1 MHTRIETSSPQDH
14 HCEIM
19 KFNITGKLV
28 AVLSLTS
35 VLIVAAMATAIH
47 WRFQKGFITYLTELE
62 LDRLDET
69 VADLSASYRTVGSWN
84 FLRGNHEGWMEYLP
98 MQNPRDIPAV
108 PSPLQARHPAQPGG
122 RFPPPLAPQDRT
134 GLSTRLRLLDAGKN
148 SVIGPPGEAGNELL
162 RPIALD
168 NRTIGWLSLTPLPVP
183 ESDLDRRFR
192 DQQLRAIYP
201 IAGGALLLAL
211 LIGIPLG
218 RHLLTPVKAV
228 AAGAHA
234 LARGRFDIR
243 LESQGSDELGRL
255 VDDFNALAK
264 VLERNEQLRRQS
276 MADVSHELRTP
287 LAILRGDIEAI
298 QDGVRPL
305 DQTQMTRLHN
315 TVMVLS
321 RLVDDLYD
329 LALVDAGALTYQK
342 SVIDLSAIIQQAADA
357 AEGEFAKKAIVL
369 TANVDEGMKIF
380 GDERR
385 VRQVFDNL
393 LKNSLRYTDSGGEC
407 RLTALGK
414 KRRIYV
420 NLEDSAP
427 SVTQE
432 ELPRL
437 FDRFYRVEASRNR
450 SRGGAGLGLAICKTI
465 VTAHEGEIGAQA
477 SRLGGI
483 RIHIKLPAEI
493 NDHE

>member
-1 MHTRIETSSPQDH
+1 
-14 HCEIM
+14 M

-35 VLIVAAMATAIH
+35 VLLVAAMATAIY
-47 WRFQKGFITYLTELE
+47 WSFQKGFITYLTELE

-69 VADLSASYRTVGSWN
+69 VADLSSSYRIVGSWD
-84 FLRGNHEGWMEYLP
+84 FLRANHEGWMEYLP
-98 MQNPRDIPAV
+98 LQSVRRLQNPQPPPRN
-108 PSPLQARHPAQPGG
+108 AQMGD
-122 RFPPPLAPQDRT
+122 RLPPPLAPQDRT
-134 GLSTRLRLLDAGKN
+134 GLSTRLRLLDADKRL
-148 SVIGPPGEAGNELL
+148 VIGPPSESDNTLL
-162 RPIALD
+162 RPIAL
-168 NRTIGWLSLTPLPVP
+168 NERTIGWLSLSPLPVP

-192 DQQLRAIYP
+192 DQQLKSIYP

-211 LIGIPLG
+211 IIGIPLG
-218 RHLLTPVKAV
+218 RHLLKPVKAI
-228 AAGAHA
+228 AHGAHD

-243 LESQGSDELGRL
+243 LEPQSSDELGRL
-255 VDDFNALAK
+255 ALDFNALAK
-264 VLERNEQLRRQS
+264 ALQRNEQLRRQS

-305 DQTQMTRLHN
+305 DQSQMTRLHN
-315 TVMVLS
+315 TVMVLG
-321 RLVDDLYD
+321 RLVNDLYD

-342 SVIDLSAIIQQAADA
+342 SVIDLSAIMQQAADA
-357 AEGEFAKKAIVL
+357 AEGEFAKKDIMLV
-369 TANVDEGMKIF
+369 TKVDDGMEVF

-385 VRQVFDNL
+385 LRQVFDNL
-393 LKNSLRYTDSGGEC
+393 FKNSLRYTDNGGEC
-407 RLTALGK
+407 RLTAARK
-414 KRRIYV
+414 KQQIYIS
-420 NLEDSAP
+420 LEDSAP
-427 SVTQE
+427 SVAQS

-450 SRGGAGLGLAICKTI
+450 SKGGAGLGLAICKTI
-465 VTAHEGEIGAQA
+465 ITAHEGEIDAQA

-493 NDHE
+493 DNHE

>member
-1 MHTRIETSSPQDH
+1 
-14 HCEIM
+14 M

-35 VLIVAAMATAIH
+35 VLLVAAMATAIH
-47 WRFQKGFITYLTELE
+47 WSFRKGFITYLTELE

-69 VADLSASYRTVGSWN
+69 IADLSASYRIVGSWD
-84 FLRGNHEGWMEYLP
+84 FLRGNHVGWMEYLP
-98 MQNPRDIPAV
+98 MRNPA
-108 PSPLQARHPAQPGG
+108 PAQTAAARPPPSATE
-122 RFPPPLAPQDRT
+122 RTSRPFPPPLAPQDRT
-134 GLSTRLRLLDAGKN
+134 GLSTRLRLLDADRHN
-148 SVIGPPGEAGNELL
+148 VIGPPSVGDNALS
-162 RPIALD
+162 RPIELD
-168 NRTIGWLSLTPLPVP
+168 GRTIGWLSLSPLPVP

-192 DQQLRAIYP
+192 DQQLRSIYP

-211 LIGIPLG
+211 MLGIPLG
-218 RHLLTPVKAV
+218 RHLLKPVKAI
-228 AAGAHA
+228 AAGAHT
-234 LARGRFDIR
+234 LARGRFDVR
-243 LESQGSDELGRL
+243 LESQSKDELGRL
-255 VDDFNALAK
+255 VDDFNALAR

-305 DQTQMTRLHN
+305 DQAQMARLHD
-315 TVMVLS
+315 TVMLLS
-321 RLVDDLYD
+321 RLVNDLYD

-342 SVIDLSAIIQQAADA
+342 SVIDLSAIIQQAAYA
-357 AEGEFAKKAIVL
+357 AEGEFAKKEIMLA
-369 TANVDEGMKIF
+369 TDVDQGMKIF

-385 VRQVFDNL
+385 MRQVFDNL

-407 RLTALGK
+407 RLTAIRK
-414 KRRIYV
+414 KQRIYV

-427 SVTQE
+427 SVALD

-437 FDRFYRVEASRNR
+437 FERFYRVEASRNR
-450 SRGGAGLGLAICKTI
+450 SSGGAGLGLAICKTI
-465 VTAHEGEIGAQA
+465 ISAHEGEIGAQA

-493 NDHE
+493 DDIE

>member
-1 MHTRIETSSPQDH
+1 
-14 HCEIM
+14 M

-35 VLIVAAMATAIH
+35 VLLVAAMATAIY
-47 WRFQKGFITYLTELE
+47 WSFQKGFITYLTELE
-62 LDRLDET
+62 LDRLDQT
-69 VADLSASYRTVGSWN
+69 VADLGASYRIVGSWD

-98 MQNPRDIPAV
+98 LQNPRITQASPPPPPA
-108 PSPLQARHPAQPGG
+108 PGLAQPGM
-122 RFPPPLAPQDRT
+122 RFPPPPAPRDRT
-134 GLSTRLRLLDAGKN
+134 GLSTRLRLLDADRN
-148 SVIGPPGEAGNELL
+148 NIIGPPGEGGNELL
-162 RPIALD
+162 RPIGLD
-168 NRTIGWLSLTPLPVP
+168 QRTIGWLSLTPLPVP

-192 DQQLRAIYP
+192 DQQLQAIYP

-218 RHLLTPVKAV
+218 RHLLKPVKAV
-228 AAGAHA
+228 ATGAHA
-234 LARGRFDIR
+234 LARGRFDVR
-243 LESQGSDELGRL
+243 LDPQGGDELGRL

-305 DQTQMTRLHN
+305 DQSQMARLHN

-329 LALVDAGALTYQK
+329 LALVDAGALTYQR
-342 SVIDLSAIIQQAADA
+342 SVIDLSAIIQQAVDA
-357 AEGEFAKKAIVL
+357 AEGEFAKKDIMLA
-369 TANVDEGMKIF
+369 TDVDEGMEIF

-385 VRQVFDNL
+385 MRQVFDNL
-393 LKNSLRYTDSGGEC
+393 LKNSLRYTDNGGEC

-414 KRRIYV
+414 KRWIYI

-427 SVTQE
+427 GVALE

-465 VTAHEGEIGAQA
+465 ITAHEGEIGAQA

-483 RIHIKLPAEI
+483 RIHVKLPAEI

>member
-1 MHTRIETSSPQDH
+1 
-14 HCEIM
+14 M

-35 VLIVAAMATAIH
+35 VLLVAAMATAIY
-47 WRFQKGFITYLTELE
+47 WSFQKGFITYLTELE

-69 VADLSASYRTVGSWN
+69 VADLGATYRIVGSWD

-98 MQNPRDIPAV
+98 IQNPRNAQTTPPLPPARN
-108 PSPLQARHPAQPGG
+108 LAQPGR

-134 GLSTRLRLLDAGKN
+134 GLSTRLRLLDTDKN
-148 SVIGPPGEAGNELL
+148 NIIGPPSEGGNDLL
-162 RPIALD
+162 RPIELD
-168 NRTIGWLSLTPLPVP
+168 QRTIGWLSLSPLPVP

-192 DQQLRAIYP
+192 DQQLQAIYP

-211 LIGIPLG
+211 MIGVPLG
-218 RHLLTPVKAV
+218 RHLLKPVKAV

-243 LESQGSDELGRL
+243 LDPQGSDELGRL
-255 VDDFNALAK
+255 VDDFNALAR

-305 DQTQMTRLHN
+305 DQSQMARLHS

-357 AEGEFAKKAIVL
+357 AEGEFAKKDIMLA
-369 TANVDEGMKIF
+369 TNVDEGMEIF

-385 VRQVFDNL
+385 MRQVFDNL
-393 LKNSLRYTDSGGEC
+393 LKNSLRYTDNGGEC

-414 KRRIYV
+414 KRQIYISI
-420 NLEDSAP
+420 EDSAP
-427 SVTQE
+427 GVALD

-465 VTAHEGEIGAQA
+465 IIAHEGEIGAQA

-483 RIHIKLPAEI
+483 RIHIKLPAGI
-493 NDHE
+493 SDHE

>member
-1 MHTRIETSSPQDH
+1 
-14 HCEIM
+14 M

-35 VLIVAAMATAIH
+35 VLLVAAMATAIY
-47 WRFQKGFITYLTELE
+47 WSFQKGFITYLTELE
-62 LDRLDET
+62 LDRLDQT
-69 VADLSASYRTVGSWN
+69 VADLGASYRIVGSWD

-98 MQNPRDIPAV
+98 LQNPRITQASPPPLPA
-108 PSPLQARHPAQPGG
+108 PGLAQPGM
-122 RFPPPLAPQDRT
+122 RFPPPPAPRDRT
-134 GLSTRLRLLDAGKN
+134 GLSTRLRLLDADRN
-148 SVIGPPGEAGNELL
+148 NIIGPPGEGGNELL
-162 RPIALD
+162 RPIGLD
-168 NRTIGWLSLTPLPVP
+168 QRTIGWLSLTPLPVP

-192 DQQLRAIYP
+192 DQQLQAIYP

-218 RHLLTPVKAV
+218 RHLLKPVKAV
-228 AAGAHA
+228 ATGAHA
-234 LARGRFDIR
+234 LARGRFDVR
-243 LESQGSDELGRL
+243 LAPQGGDELGRL

-305 DQTQMTRLHN
+305 DQSQMARLHN

-329 LALVDAGALTYQK
+329 LALVDAGALTYQR

-357 AEGEFAKKAIVL
+357 AEGEFAKKDIML
-369 TANVDEGMKIF
+369 STDVDEGMEIF

-385 VRQVFDNL
+385 MRQVFDNL
-393 LKNSLRYTDSGGEC
+393 LKNSLRYTDNGGEC

-414 KRRIYV
+414 KRWIYI

-427 SVTQE
+427 GVALE

-465 VTAHEGEIGAQA
+465 ITAHEGEIGAQA

-483 RIHIKLPAEI
+483 RIHVKLPAEI

>member
-1 MHTRIETSSPQDH
+1 
-14 HCEIM
+14 M

-35 VLIVAAMATAIH
+35 VLLVAAMATAIY
-47 WRFQKGFITYLTELE
+47 WSFQKGFITYLTELE
-62 LDRLDET
+62 LDRLDQT
-69 VADLSASYRTVGSWN
+69 VADLGASYRIVGSWD

-98 MQNPRDIPAV
+98 LQNPRITQA
-108 PSPLQARHPAQPGG
+108 SPPPPPGPGLAQPGM
-122 RFPPPLAPQDRT
+122 RFPPPPAPRDRT
-134 GLSTRLRLLDAGKN
+134 GLSTRLRLLDADRN
-148 SVIGPPGEAGNELL
+148 NIIGPPGEGGNELL
-162 RPIALD
+162 RPIGLD
-168 NRTIGWLSLTPLPVP
+168 QRTIGWLSLTPLPVP

-192 DQQLRAIYP
+192 DQQLQAIYP

-218 RHLLTPVKAV
+218 RHLLKPVKAV
-228 AAGAHA
+228 ATGAHA
-234 LARGRFDIR
+234 LARGRFDVR
-243 LESQGSDELGRL
+243 LDPQGGDELGRL

-305 DQTQMTRLHN
+305 DQSQMARLHN

-329 LALVDAGALTYQK
+329 LALVDAGALTYQR

-357 AEGEFAKKAIVL
+357 AEGEFAKKDIMLA
-369 TANVDEGMKIF
+369 TDVDEGMEIF

-385 VRQVFDNL
+385 MRQVFDNL
-393 LKNSLRYTDSGGEC
+393 LKNSLRYTDNGGEC

-414 KRRIYV
+414 KRWIYI

-427 SVTQE
+427 GVALE

-465 VTAHEGEIGAQA
+465 ITAHEGEIGAQA

-483 RIHIKLPAEI
+483 RIHVKLPAEI

>member
-1 MHTRIETSSPQDH
+1 
-14 HCEIM
+14 M

-35 VLIVAAMATAIH
+35 VLLVAAMATAIY
-47 WRFQKGFITYLTELE
+47 WSFQKGFITYLTELE
-62 LDRLDET
+62 LDRLDQT
-69 VADLSASYRTVGSWN
+69 VADLGASYRIVGSWD

-98 MQNPRDIPAV
+98 LQNPRITRASPPPPPA
-108 PSPLQARHPAQPGG
+108 PGLAQPGM
-122 RFPPPLAPQDRT
+122 RFPPPPAPRDRT
-134 GLSTRLRLLDAGKN
+134 GLSTRLRLLDADRN
-148 SVIGPPGEAGNELL
+148 NIIGPPGEGGNELL
-162 RPIALD
+162 RPIGLD
-168 NRTIGWLSLTPLPVP
+168 QRTIGWLSLTPLPVP

-192 DQQLRAIYP
+192 DQQLQAIYP

-218 RHLLTPVKAV
+218 RHLLKPVKAV
-228 AAGAHA
+228 ATGAHA
-234 LARGRFDIR
+234 LARGRFDVR
-243 LESQGSDELGRL
+243 LDPQGGDELGRL

-305 DQTQMTRLHN
+305 DQSQMARLHN

-329 LALVDAGALTYQK
+329 LALVDAGALTYQR

-357 AEGEFAKKAIVL
+357 AEGEFAKKDIMLA
-369 TANVDEGMKIF
+369 TDVDEGMEIF

-385 VRQVFDNL
+385 MRQVFDNL
-393 LKNSLRYTDSGGEC
+393 LKNSLRYTDNGGEC

-414 KRRIYV
+414 KRWIYI

-427 SVTQE
+427 GVALE

-465 VTAHEGEIGAQA
+465 ITAHEGEIGAQA

-483 RIHIKLPAEI
+483 RIHVKLPAEI

>member
-1 MHTRIETSSPQDH
+1 
-14 HCEIM
+14 M

-35 VLIVAAMATAIH
+35 VLLVAAMATAIY
-47 WRFQKGFITYLTELE
+47 WSFQKGFITYLTELE
-62 LDRLDET
+62 LDRLDQT
-69 VADLSASYRTVGSWN
+69 VADLGASYRIVGSWD

-98 MQNPRDIPAV
+98 LQNPRITQASPPPPPA
-108 PSPLQARHPAQPGG
+108 PGLAQPGM
-122 RFPPPLAPQDRT
+122 RFPPPPAPRDRT
-134 GLSTRLRLLDAGKN
+134 GLSTRLRLLDADRN
-148 SVIGPPGEAGNELL
+148 NIIGPPGEGGNELL
-162 RPIALD
+162 RPIGLD
-168 NRTIGWLSLTPLPVP
+168 QRTIGWLSLTPLPVP

-192 DQQLRAIYP
+192 DQQLQAIYP

-218 RHLLTPVKAV
+218 RHLLKPVKAV
-228 AAGAHA
+228 ATGAHA
-234 LARGRFDIR
+234 LARGRFDVR
-243 LESQGSDELGRL
+243 LDPQGGDELGRL

-305 DQTQMTRLHN
+305 DQSQMARLHN

-329 LALVDAGALTYQK
+329 LALVDAGALTYQR

-357 AEGEFAKKAIVL
+357 AEGEFAKKDIMLA
-369 TANVDEGMKIF
+369 TDVDEGMEIF

-385 VRQVFDNL
+385 MRQVFDNL
-393 LKNSLRYTDSGGEC
+393 LKNSLRYTDNGGEC

-414 KRRIYV
+414 KRWIYI

-427 SVTQE
+427 GVALE

-465 VTAHEGEIGAQA
+465 ITAHEGEIGAQA

-483 RIHIKLPAEI
+483 RIHVKLPAEI

>member
-1 MHTRIETSSPQDH
+1 
-14 HCEIM
+14 M

-35 VLIVAAMATAIH
+35 VLLVAAMATAIY
-47 WRFQKGFITYLTELE
+47 WSFQKGFITYLTELE
-62 LDRLDET
+62 LDRLDQT
-69 VADLSASYRTVGSWN
+69 VADLGASYRIVGSWD

-98 MQNPRDIPAV
+98 LQNPRITQASPPPPPA
-108 PSPLQARHPAQPGG
+108 PGLAQPGM
-122 RFPPPLAPQDRT
+122 RFPPPPAPRDRT
-134 GLSTRLRLLDAGKN
+134 GLSTRLRLLDADRN
-148 SVIGPPGEAGNELL
+148 NIIGPPGEGGNELL
-162 RPIALD
+162 RPIGLD
-168 NRTIGWLSLTPLPVP
+168 QRTIGWLSLTPLPVP

-192 DQQLRAIYP
+192 DQQLQAIYP

-218 RHLLTPVKAV
+218 RHLLKPVKAV
-228 AAGAHA
+228 ATGAHA
-234 LARGRFDIR
+234 LARGRFDVR
-243 LESQGSDELGRL
+243 LAPQGGDELGRL

-305 DQTQMTRLHN
+305 DQSQMARLHN

-329 LALVDAGALTYQK
+329 LALVDAGALTYQR

-357 AEGEFAKKAIVL
+357 AEGEFAKKDIMLA
-369 TANVDEGMKIF
+369 TDVDEGMEIF

-385 VRQVFDNL
+385 MRQVFDNL
-393 LKNSLRYTDSGGEC
+393 LKNSLRYTDNGGEC

-414 KRRIYV
+414 KRWIYI

-427 SVTQE
+427 GVALE

-465 VTAHEGEIGAQA
+465 ITAHEGEIGAQA

-483 RIHIKLPAEI
+483 RIHVKLPAEI

>member
-1 MHTRIETSSPQDH
+1 
-14 HCEIM
+14 M

-35 VLIVAAMATAIH
+35 VLLVAAMATAIY
-47 WRFQKGFITYLTELE
+47 WSFQKGFITYLTELE
-62 LDRLDET
+62 LDRLDQT
-69 VADLSASYRTVGSWN
+69 VADLGASYRIVGSWD

-98 MQNPRDIPAV
+98 LQNPRITQASPPPPPA
-108 PSPLQARHPAQPGG
+108 PGLAQPGM
-122 RFPPPLAPQDRT
+122 RFPPPPAPRDRT
-134 GLSTRLRLLDAGKN
+134 GLSTRLRLLDADRN
-148 SVIGPPGEAGNELL
+148 NIIGPPGEGGNELL
-162 RPIALD
+162 RPIGLD
-168 NRTIGWLSLTPLPVP
+168 QRTIGWLSLTPLPVP

-192 DQQLRAIYP
+192 DQQLQAIYP

-218 RHLLTPVKAV
+218 RHLLKPVKAV
-228 AAGAHA
+228 ATGAHA
-234 LARGRFDIR
+234 LARGRFDVR
-243 LESQGSDELGRL
+243 LDSQGGDELGRL

-305 DQTQMTRLHN
+305 DQSQMARLHN

-329 LALVDAGALTYQK
+329 LALVDAGALTYQR

-357 AEGEFAKKAIVL
+357 AEGEFAKKDIMLA
-369 TANVDEGMKIF
+369 TDVDEGMEIF

-385 VRQVFDNL
+385 MRQVFDNL
-393 LKNSLRYTDSGGEC
+393 LKNSLRYTDNGGEC

-414 KRRIYV
+414 KRWIYI

-427 SVTQE
+427 GVALE

-465 VTAHEGEIGAQA
+465 ITAHEGEIGAQA

-483 RIHIKLPAEI
+483 RIHVKLPAEI

>member
-1 MHTRIETSSPQDH
+1 
-14 HCEIM
+14 M

-35 VLIVAAMATAIH
+35 VLLVAAMATAIY
-47 WRFQKGFITYLTELE
+47 WSFQKGFITYLTELE
-62 LDRLDET
+62 LDRLDQT
-69 VADLSASYRTVGSWN
+69 VADLGASYRIVGSWD

-98 MQNPRDIPAV
+98 LQNPRITQA
-108 PSPLQARHPAQPGG
+108 SPPPPPGPGLAQPGM
-122 RFPPPLAPQDRT
+122 RFPPPPAPRDRT
-134 GLSTRLRLLDAGKN
+134 GLSTRLRLLDADRN
-148 SVIGPPGEAGNELL
+148 NIIGPPGEGGNELL
-162 RPIALD
+162 RPIGLD
-168 NRTIGWLSLTPLPVP
+168 QRTIGWLSLTPLPVP

-192 DQQLRAIYP
+192 DQQLQAIYP

-218 RHLLTPVKAV
+218 RHLLKPVKAV
-228 AAGAHA
+228 ATGAHA
-234 LARGRFDIR
+234 LARGRFDVR
-243 LESQGSDELGRL
+243 LDSQGGDELGRL

-305 DQTQMTRLHN
+305 DQSQMARLHN

-329 LALVDAGALTYQK
+329 LALVDAGALTYQR

-357 AEGEFAKKAIVL
+357 AEGEFAKKDIMLA
-369 TANVDEGMKIF
+369 TDVDEGMEIF

-385 VRQVFDNL
+385 MRQVFDNL
-393 LKNSLRYTDSGGEC
+393 LKNSLRYTDNGGEC

-414 KRRIYV
+414 KRWIYI

-427 SVTQE
+427 GVALE

-465 VTAHEGEIGAQA
+465 ITAHEGEIGAQA

-483 RIHIKLPAEI
+483 RIHVKLPAEI
-493 NDHE
+493 NNHE